1 MANKSRRA
9 GIERENRFN
18 LIMVL
23 SEGHFWLTV
32 LKVGE
37 KMNWLAISF
46 KYAGE
51 FPKVFGH
58 AFVGDFIVAFPRIV
72 LLRVQEPRSNPFH
85 SDPRK
90 TRKRHDTPDKYSK
103 HDCHK

>member
-1 MANKSRRA
+1 
-9 GIERENRFN
+9 
-18 LIMVL
+18 
-23 SEGHFWLTV
+23 
-32 LKVGE
+32 
-37 KMNWLAISF
+37 MNWLAISF

-103 HDCHK
+103 HDCRKTKGPLFPAGPIFNLKPSILNNSIQPPKSLRY